1 MENLLKMFYKDVQCS
16 NFFFLP
22 SSFSLNNLF
31 MPLGG
36 LEAFKRASVLS
47 AKLSNGGGLS
57 SGGERSQKPP
67 AQK

>member
-1 MENLLKMFYKDVQCS
+1 
-16 NFFFLP
+16 
-22 SSFSLNNLF
+22 